1 MTRELVEVVAELAH
15 KVGLSEETVQRLRSV
30 FPGVH
35 LTYCSD
41 DDVVGVEPV
50 LRLPRLNVYLVDRS
64 EHCLR
69 LSEDFTRATGLVLA
83 EVFESRS

>member
-1 MTRELVEVVAELAH
+1 MTRELVEAVAELAQR
-15 KVGLSEETVQRLRSV
+15 VGLSEETVQLLRGV

-41 DDVVGVEPV
+41 DDVQGVEPV

-64 EHCLR
+64 DHCLR
-69 LSEDFTRATGLVLA
+69 LSEDFARATGLVLA
-83 EVFESRS
+83 EVIEGR

>member
-1 MTRELVEVVAELAH
+1 MAELAER
-15 KVGLSEETVQRLRSV
+15 VGLSEENIRLLRGV

-41 DDVVGVEPV
+41 DDVQGVEPV

-64 EHCLR
+64 DHCVR
-69 LSEDFTRATGLVLA
+69 LSEDVDKATGLVLA
-83 EVFESRS
+83 EVIEGD